1 MFPEWRFQR
10 GQVYLHISGLIYGLV
25 LLFLSNCRKR
35 NLFKFRFFYRS
46 FDLKSRFFF
55 LQNKTINWQISLWHI
70 FVMYFSTCFFFTW
83 KERFDTST
91 VHRIEVMSVSKLSPI
106 LEKLTLHYPSIV
118 SYTALAS
125 SIVFWGICDFETNF
139 NELAYGNRQCLS
151 CRMDR
156 HHLTVANK

>member
-1 MFPEWRFQR
+1 MHCFLNGDFNEVKFTFIFQGWFMVWFCCFFPTAAKEICLSLDFSI
-10 GQVYLHISGLIYGLV
+10 VHLI
-25 LLFLSNCRKR
+25 
-35 NLFKFRFFYRS
+35 FKVQI
-46 FDLKSRFFF
+46 FF

-70 FVMYFSTCFFFTW
+70 FVMYFSTCFFTW

-125 SIVFWGICDFETNF
+125 SIVFLGICDFETNF
-139 NELAYGNRQCLS
+139 NE
-151 CRMDR
+151 
-156 HHLTVANK
+156 